1 MKILLVIDIQ
11 QRYMAHYDPDLL
23 SRVNARIREAQ
34 AAGTSVFYTRNI
46 PRLESTENYDYA
58 AELLIVSE
66 HLYDKRS
73 PSAFSNHAFCA
84 DLKKSDVT
92 EIEMI
97 GVDGNCC
104 VKRTCLDAVSAGFE
118 VTLNLS
124 CIAARN
130 EKIYIKTLAELAEK
144 NVTLLQGD

>member
-11 QRYMAHYDPDLL
+11 ERYMAHYDPNLL
-23 SRVNARIREAQ
+23 KRVNSRIREAQ
-34 AAGTSVFYTRNI
+34 TVGIPVFYVRNI

-58 AELLIVSE
+58 TGLSIVSD
-66 HLYDKRS
+66 HLYDKKS
-73 PSAFSNHAFCA
+73 PSAFSNPSFAE
-84 DLKKSDVT
+84 DLKKLGVT

-104 VKRTCLDAVSAGFE
+104 VKRTCLDAVAAGFE
-118 VTLNLS
+118 VTLNLH

-130 EKIYIKTLAELAEK
+130 EKIFARTLAELAEK
-144 NVTLLQGD
+144 KVTH

>member
-11 QRYMAHYDPDLL
+11 QRYMAHYDAGLL
-23 SRVNARIREAQ
+23 ARVNARIREAQ
-34 AAGTSVFYTRNI
+34 AAGTPVFYARNI

-58 AELLIVSE
+58 DGLLIVSD
-66 HLYDKRS
+66 HLYDKKS
-73 PSAFSNHAFCA
+73 PSAFSDPSFCA
-84 DLKKSDVT
+84 DLKKSGVT

-104 VKRTCLDAVSAGFE
+104 VKRTCLDAVAAGFE

-144 NVTLLQGD
+144 NITLLQGD

>member
-11 QRYMAHYDPDLL
+11 QRYMAHYDAGLL
-23 SRVNARIREAQ
+23 ARVNARIREAQ
-34 AAGTSVFYTRNI
+34 AAGTSVFYARNI

-58 AELLIVSE
+58 IELLIVSE
-66 HLYDKRS
+66 HLYDKKA
-73 PSAFSNHAFCA
+73 PSAFSNHAFSA

-104 VKRTCLDAVSAGFE
+104 VKRTCLDAVAAGFE
-118 VTLNLS
+118 VTLNLN

-130 EKIYIKTLAELAEK
+130 GKIYIKTLAELAEK

>member
-23 SRVNARIREAQ
+23 KRVNSRIREAQ
-34 AAGTSVFYTRNI
+34 TVGTPVFYVRNI
-46 PRLESTENYDYA
+46 PRLESCENYDYA
-58 AELLIVSE
+58 TGLLLVSD
-66 HLYDKRS
+66 HLYDKKS
-73 PSAFSNHAFCA
+73 PSAFSNPSFAE
-84 DLKKSDVT
+84 DLKKLGVT

-104 VKRTCLDAVSAGFE
+104 VKRTCLDAVAAGFK
-118 VTLNLS
+118 VALNLR

-130 EKIYIKTLAELAEK
+130 EKIFAKTLVELAEK
-144 NVTLLQGD
+144 KVTH

>member
-1 MKILLVIDIQ
+1 
-11 QRYMAHYDPDLL
+11 MAHYDPDLL

-66 HLYDKRS
+66 HLYDKKS

-118 VTLNLS
+118 VTLNLN
-124 CIAARN
+124 CMAARN
-130 EKIYIKTLAELAEK
+130 GKIYIKTLAELAGK

>member
-1 MKILLVIDIQ
+1 
-11 QRYMAHYDPDLL
+11 MAHYDPDLL

-34 AAGTSVFYTRNI
+34 AAGTSVFYARNI
-46 PRLESTENYDYA
+46 PRSESTENYDYA

-66 HLYDKRS
+66 HLYYKRS

-104 VKRTCLDAVSAGFE
+104 VKRTCMDAVSAGFE
-118 VTLNLS
+118 VTLNLN

-130 EKIYIKTLAELAEK
+130 GKIYIKTLAELAGK